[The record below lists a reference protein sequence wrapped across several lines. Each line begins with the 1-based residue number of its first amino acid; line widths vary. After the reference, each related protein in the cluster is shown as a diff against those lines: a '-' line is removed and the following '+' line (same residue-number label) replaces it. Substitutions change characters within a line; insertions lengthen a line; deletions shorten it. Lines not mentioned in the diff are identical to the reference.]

1 MTIHRDSNLNLV
13 PISWGWLGT
22 SRLQRRLTKTLD
34 GPPPVDCGPTGGG
47 AITFPAH
54 PERNARCPQ
63 PPRHTGRCLLKAP
76 PLQAMGFVIA
86 IALLCGSAT
95 AKEFELRGAD
105 LRVVG
110 ETTWTGGGW
119 GGYHPVRLELT
130 NFGPGRDLELRF
142 LPHER
147 GRGVPTVRRRIRVEQ
162 NATARLT
169 LAVPLV
175 GGRTSGRF
183 DVLIDDVPVA
193 ALRRDMTLSS
203 PVEEGFPRPSLLI
216 VSADEVSVAGYE
228 AAVAAEARVSSDAYP
243 HGHYMSGRMGYGEL
257 RFAFVDPAMLPASWI
272 DYSAVDLVAIPLD
285 TLEALRP
292 DERTALLDWVATGG
306 RLIVS
311 QTGSPPDASDRLK
324 TLLPGTTGKD
334 QTDEWQPAGVEQRRP
349 LLIEAGHGVDLDDF
363 SLPPNEG
370 SPQSIP
376 GGFFDDGSIRTL
388 TQMLPTWPADP
399 APFFV
404 QRIGFGRI
412 AVVQDDVFAASG
424 ADWSWLLREL
434 GGPAI
439 TWPVRYGMASGRGDM
454 EFINQPIP
462 GVRGVPTTAFLTLI
476 TLFAL
481 IIGPVNYF
489 VLWRRKQ
496 LSRLVVTVPAL
507 AAVTSV
513 LLFGYAALAHG
524 FTTKGRVR
532 SVTLLDPATNTAT
545 SISRIAVFAG
555 MAPSSG
561 LRFSNETAVF
571 PLYPFQEGFVDGE
584 VDWTETQALT
594 GGWLKTRTRTQFV
607 TVTRRDERGRL
618 TVTPVEGGLRAV
630 NGLEVPLTHLVVT
643 GSDGTAYIANHV
655 PAGGEAAL
663 KPLTDEDWAAIR
675 TLAIDRMPEPP
686 DGLEPDDVAAGLWGN
701 LPWRWYQRGWSPK
714 FREGLLERHLARLI
728 FQSPRGE
735 APPDEAEST
744 PSVSEETMRV
754 DLAVVDDTLDPLA
767 RPHRFL
773 AIAEENPG
781 IDLGDLDVHERGSLH
796 MLMGSW

>member
-1 MTIHRDSNLNLV
+1 GV
-13 PISWGWLGT
+13 
-22 SRLQRRLTKTLD
+22 
-34 GPPPVDCGPTGGG
+34 
-47 AITFPAH
+47 
-54 PERNARCPQ
+54 
-63 PPRHTGRCLLKAP
+63 
-76 PLQAMGFVIA
+76 GFAIA
-86 IALLCGSAT
+86 IALFCGTAA

-119 GGYHPVRLELT
+119 GGYHPVRLEIT
-130 NFGPGRDLELRF
+130 NFGPGRDLEFRF

-147 GRGVPTVRRRIRVEQ
+147 GRGVPTVRRRVRVEQ

-183 DVLIDDVPVA
+183 DVLIDDAPVSS
-193 ALRRDMTLSS
+193 LRRDMTLSS
-203 PVEEGFPRPSLLI
+203 PVEDGFPRPSLLI
-216 VSADEVSVAGYE
+216 ISADEVSVGGFE
-228 AAVAAEARVSSDAYP
+228 TAVAAEARVSSDAYP
-243 HGHYMSGRMGYGEL
+243 MGHYMAGRMGYGEL
-257 RFAFVDPAMLPASWI
+257 RFAFVDPGMLPASWI
-272 DYSAVDLVAIPLD
+272 DYTAVDVVAVRFD
-285 TLEALRP
+285 TLAARRP

-306 RLIVS
+306 RLIVD
-311 QTGSPPDASDRLK
+311 QTGAAPDASDRL
-324 TLLPGTTGKD
+324 TALLSGATAFESSDG
-334 QTDEWQPAGVEQRRP
+334 WQPANVAERRP
-349 LLIEAGHGVDLDDF
+349 LVLETDHAYEAGDA
-363 SLPPNEG
+363 SMIPNEG
-370 SPQSIP
+370 NPLSIARDVLP
-376 GGFFDDGSIRTL
+376 PEIGQAIETMERALDERPSGPVV
-388 TQMLPTWPADP
+388 QPTWPAEP

-404 QRIGFGRI
+404 RRVGFGRI
-412 AVVQDDVFAASG
+412 AVVPGDVFAASG

-462 GVRGVPTTAFLTLI
+462 GVRGVPTAAFLTLI

-481 IIGPVNYF
+481 VIGPVNYF
-489 VLWRRKQ
+489 VLWRRNQ

-513 LLFGYAALAHG
+513 LLFGYAAVAHG

-545 SISRIAVFAG
+545 SISRIALFAG

-584 VDWTETQALT
+584 VDWTDTQALT

-618 TVTPVEGGLRAV
+618 TVTPVAGGLRAV
-630 NGLEVPLTHLVVT
+630 NGFEVPLTHLVVT
-643 GSDGTAYIANHV
+643 GPDGTAYIANGV
-655 PAGGEAAL
+655 PAGGEAVL

-686 DGLEPDDVAAGLWGN
+686 DGLEPEDVAAGLWGGM
-701 LPWRWYQRGWSPK
+701 PWRWYQRGWSPR

-728 FQSPRGE
+728 FQSPRGKVT
-735 APPDEAEST
+735 PDEKEPT
-744 PSVSEETMRV
+744 PSVSDETVRV

-773 AIAEENPG
+773 AVTEENPG
-781 IDLGDLDVHERGSLH
+781 IDLGGLDVHERGSLH